1 MTSNRSIPH
10 KVKEAIARASKER
23 LHLEAVQNRLE
34 HTVKNL
40 DNVVEN
46 TMTAESK
53 IHDTDMASEMVEY
66 SNVNIMAQVEQ
77 SMLAQANQSK
87 QGIISDLQ

>member
-66 SNVNIMAQVEQ
+66 SNANIITQTGF
-77 SMLAQANQSK
+77 SMLAQTNQSK
-87 QGIISDLQ
+87 EGILSIL